1 MAFLLGHGLHSI
13 DHVLK
18 QRSRFDGQRRL
29 SDAVDTGIDGILR
42 ALGKKKHRFGGG
54 IKSESSRQAVVR
66 GALALY
72 GSGKITAA
80 RALLKLLKS
89 PDVFGEALT
98 EIVNAHFGMT
108 RWTLPE

>member
-18 QRSRFDGQRRL
+18 KRSTFDRKRRL

-42 ALGKKKHRFGGG
+42 SLGGKKKRFGGVVQ
-54 IKSESSRQAVVR
+54 SQSSRQAAVT

-72 GSGKITAA
+72 GAGKVTAA
-80 RALLKLLKS
+80 RELVKLLKS
-89 PDVFGEALT
+89 PNVVQEVLA
-98 EIVNAHFGMT
+98 EIVNEHFGI
-108 RWTLPE
+108 RRFG

>member
-1 MAFLLGHGLHSI
+1 MALSI
-13 DHVLK
+13 VNDK
-18 QRSRFDGQRRL
+18 G
-29 SDAVDTGIDGILR
+29 GIDGILR
-42 ALGKKKHRFGGG
+42 GLGKKRERLGGS
-54 IKSESSRQAVVR
+54 IKSESSRHAVVR

-89 PDVFGEALT
+89 PDVFEEALT

-108 RWTLPE
+108 RWTRPD